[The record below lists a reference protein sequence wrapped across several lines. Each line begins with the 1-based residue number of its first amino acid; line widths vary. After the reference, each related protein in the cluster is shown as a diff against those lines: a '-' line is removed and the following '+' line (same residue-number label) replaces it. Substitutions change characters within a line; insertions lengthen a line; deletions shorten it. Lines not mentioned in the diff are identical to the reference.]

1 MKIFACAGAQIV
13 PIVQPFIC
21 RKNLELNAK
30 LFNVRMSARNVA
42 IILVSKVLCMQLS
55 YLFLVAAIPWL
66 FGILVYNDFTSI
78 VTKTELIET
87 KKLFTLMMKWFVS
100 FIFEGICFTTGWR
113 WWWTNLEISDVR
125 HTIEFITGL
134 PGLLGLRIFDEM

>member
-1 MKIFACAGAQIV
+1 MKIFAYAGAQIV

-30 LFNVRMSARNVA
+30 LFNVRMSARNLA

-66 FGILVYNDFTSI
+66 FGILGYNDFTSI

-87 KKLFTLMMKWFVS
+87 KKLFTLMMK
-100 FIFEGICFTTGWR
+100 
-113 WWWTNLEISDVR
+113 
-125 HTIEFITGL
+125 
-134 PGLLGLRIFDEM
+134 